1 MSSTEVERRKAL
13 KELSSVLKREL
24 NDAQMGTLQGLEQ
37 FGWEL
42 KFVRRKPFQAP
53 IAVVFDGDRKHFA
66 VLEPDGS
73 LNENPGF
80 EIRQA

>member
-1 MSSTEVERRKAL
+1 MSNSEIERRKTQR
-13 KELSSVLKREL
+13 ELSSVLKREL
-24 NDAQMGTLQGLEQ
+24 NEAQITTLQGLEQ

-42 KFVRRKPFQAP
+42 KFVRRKPFQTP

-66 VLEPDGS
+66 VLEPDGV

-80 EIRQA
+80 EIRHT

>member
-1 MSSTEVERRKAL
+1 MAITEIERRKAL
-13 KELSSVLKREL
+13 RELSSVLKREL
-24 NDAQMGTLQGLEQ
+24 NDAQLTTLQGLEQ

-42 KFVRRKPFQAP
+42 KFMRRKPFQPP
-53 IAVVFDGDRKHFA
+53 IAVVFDGDRKNYA
-66 VLEPDGS
+66 VLELDGS